1 MERNAPMKKIKRIT
15 VVTILIAA
23 LLGSSVS
30 SFAFSENESRSV
42 ENFFIEAQ
50 LLKGDGSGYG
60 LDKPTTRMEGIIILI
75 RLLGEEAE
83 AQKLQ
88 ASPCR
93 FLDVPNWA
101 AGYANYADERGIS
114 KGVSADRFGTNDL
127 MTAQQFHTLL
137 LRVIGYDDASGDFRW
152 DNAVDKAENLG
163 ILSRELADR
172 YEDHYTYMKRDLI
185 ETSFSF
191 LMAQY
196 KDGDATLIG
205 NLVDSGVISYELAE
219 EYGLVVEGWDS
230 ISTNLSE
237 DESYTF
243 ELEDNVLTIT
253 GRSDDEDKQWLLAL
267 ISNKETGAEK
277 TEKTFKRDSDGEYE
291 FSISV
296 NNLPKGEYFVDLY
309 ANDEKYNRY
318 TSFILSSLILKV
330 TSGDSYFVPA
340 PIYGENLRF
349 FKGNQVD
356 ARDEFMTLMTR
367 ADRNAID
374 RIKELSAE
382 ITKDCGTDYEKIL
395 AIHDWVADYVYYD
408 KDFLTG
414 KKDSTNLSS
423 ISVLDNRYAVC
434 SGYSSLTKDLIT
446 AAGIPC
452 KLIVGYA
459 LGIDSDEDDWGDV
472 NLRRLEPNHAWNEAY
487 ADGRWIILDTTWDSS
502 NTYEGGS
509 FDKGDG
515 VSHIYFD
522 STLKFY
528 SNSHKTMD
536 YVLY

>member
-15 VVTILIAA
+15 AVTILVAA
-23 LLGSSVS
+23 LLGSSIS

-42 ENFFIEAQ
+42 ENFFVEAQ

-75 RLLGEEAE
+75 RLLGKEAD
-83 AQKLQ
+83 AQQLQ
-88 ASPCR
+88 TSACR
-93 FLDVPNWA
+93 FLDVPGWA
-101 AGYANYADERGIS
+101 AGYANYADAHGIS
-114 KGVSADRFGTNDL
+114 KGVSDDRFGTNDL

-137 LRVIGYDDASGDFRW
+137 LRVIGYDDADGDFHW
-152 DNAVDKAENLG
+152 YNSVDKAEELE
-163 ILSRELADR
+163 ILPRDLAER
-172 YEDHYTYMKRDLI
+172 YEEINTYTKRDLI
-185 ETSFSF
+185 ETSFCF

-196 KDGDATLIG
+196 KEEDATLIG
-205 NLVDSGVISYELAE
+205 NLIDAGAMPDELAE
-219 EYGLVVEGWDS
+219 EYGLVVEGWDN

-237 DESYTF
+237 DEHYTF

-253 GRSDDEDKQWLLAL
+253 GKSEGEDKQWLLAM
-267 ISNKETGAEK
+267 ISNKETGAKK
-277 TEKTFKRDSDGEYE
+277 TDKVFRRNPDGEYN
-291 FSISV
+291 FSLSV
-296 NNLPKGEYFVDLY
+296 NNLPKGDYFVDLY
-309 ANDEKYNRY
+309 SNDEKYNRY

-330 TSGDSYFVPA
+330 TSGDSYFA
-340 PIYGENLRF
+340 PSAVYGENLRS

-356 ARDEFMTLMTR
+356 ARDESMTLLTR
-367 ADRNAID
+367 ADRAAIG
-374 RIKELSAE
+374 RISELSAE
-382 ITKDCGTDYEKIL
+382 ITKDCTSDYEKIL

-408 KDFLTG
+408 QDYLTG
-414 KKDSTNLSS
+414 KKDTTNLSS
-423 ISVLDNRYAVC
+423 ISVLDNRFAVC
-434 SGYSSLTKDLIT
+434 SGYSALTKDLIA

-459 LGIDSDEDDWGDV
+459 LGIDSEEDDWGDID
-472 NLRRLEPNHAWNEAY
+472 LRRLEPNHAWNEAY

-502 NTYEGGS
+502 NKYEGGS
-509 FDKGDG
+509 FDKGDAI
-515 VSHIYFD
+515 SHIYFD